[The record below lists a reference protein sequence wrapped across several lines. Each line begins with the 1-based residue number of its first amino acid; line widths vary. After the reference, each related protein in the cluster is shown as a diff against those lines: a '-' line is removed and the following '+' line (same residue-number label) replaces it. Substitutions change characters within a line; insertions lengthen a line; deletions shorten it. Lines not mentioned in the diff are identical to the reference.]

1 MKLKFF
7 PIILGLFI
15 YFFVQNAVG
24 QDFSVKKKY
33 RDWAVYS
40 SSSNEC
46 FLASKAKR
54 TASYFNSREVLGKNR
69 QNSFIYLSVNKN
81 NTDYSMS
88 YFSDYPLKINISG
101 SMNIDNR
108 KVFGLMALSSNK
120 NSKDKSFEFVLD
132 MLSDIVSIFTLFLFN
147 FSGLLHS
154 CVKKSSAKSK
164 DSFLAV
170 LFSGTVFWSS
180 L

>member
-7 PIILGLFI
+7 PIILSLFI
-15 YFFVQNAVG
+15 CFFAQYAIG
-24 QDFSVKKKY
+24 QDFFVKKKY

-40 SSSNEC
+40 SVANEC

-69 QNSFIYLSVNKN
+69 KNSFIYLSVNKN

-108 KVFGLMALSSNK
+108 KVFGLIAL
-120 NSKDKSFEFVLD
+120 
-132 MLSDIVSIFTLFLFN
+132 LSLIHI
-147 FSGLLHS
+147 
-154 CVKKSSAKSK
+154 
-164 DSFLAV
+164 
-170 LFSGTVFWSS
+170 
-180 L
+180 

>member
-7 PIILGLFI
+7 PIILSI
-15 YFFVQNAVG
+15 FFFFFAQNAVG
-24 QDFSVKKKY
+24 QDFYVKKKY

-54 TASYFNSREVLGKNR
+54 TTSYFNSREIFGKNR

-88 YFSDYPLKINISG
+88 YFSDFPLKINISG
-101 SMNIDNR
+101 SMTIDNR
-108 KVFGLMALSSNK
+108 KVFGLTALSSDE
-120 NSKDKSFEFVLD
+120 NSRSKHAIINRFMKEDITLLLGGNRLTIKLQGIDDSMLVDQFSLMGFTKSFNYL
-132 MLSDIVSIFTLFLFN
+132 LS
-147 FSGLLHS
+147 S
-154 CVKKSSAKSK
+154 CK
-164 DSFLAV
+164 
-170 LFSGTVFWSS
+170 
-180 L
+180 

>member
-7 PIILGLFI
+7 PIILSLFI
-15 YFFVQNAVG
+15 YFFAQHAVG
-24 QDFSVKKKY
+24 QDFVVKKKY

-69 QNSFIYLSVNKN
+69 QNSFIYLSLNKN
-81 NTDYSMS
+81 NSDYSMS

-108 KVFGLMALSSNK
+108 KVLGLTALISNE
-120 NSKDKSFEFVLD
+120 NSKSKHAIINGFMKEDINLLLGGNRLTIEFQSIDGSLLVDRFSLMGFTKSFNYF
-132 MLSDIVSIFTLFLFN
+132 LSYCN
-147 FSGLLHS
+147 
-154 CVKKSSAKSK
+154 
-164 DSFLAV
+164 
-170 LFSGTVFWSS
+170 
-180 L
+180 

>member
-15 YFFVQNAVG
+15 YFLAQNAIG
-24 QDFSVKKKY
+24 QDFIVKKKY

-46 FLASKAKR
+46 FLASKAKK

-69 QNSFIYLSVNKN
+69 QNAFIYLAVNKN
-81 NTDYSMS
+81 NSNYSMS

-101 SMNIDNR
+101 TMNIDNR
-108 KVFGLMALSSNK
+108 KVLGLTALISNE
-120 NSKDKSFEFVLD
+120 NP
-132 MLSDIVSIFTLFLFN
+132 
-147 FSGLLHS
+147 
-154 CVKKSSAKSK
+154 KSK
-164 DSFLAV
+164 HAIINGFMKEDINLLLGGNRLTIEFQSIDGSLLVDRFSLIGFTKSYNYFL
-170 LFSGTVFWSS
+170 SYCN
-180 L
+180 

>member
-7 PIILGLFI
+7 PIILSLFI
-15 YFFVQNAVG
+15 SFFAQNAVG
-24 QDFSVKKKY
+24 QDFIVKKKY
-33 RDWAVYS
+33 RDWTVYS

-88 YFSDYPLKINISG
+88 YFSDYPLKLNISG

-108 KVFGLMALSSNK
+108 KVFGLMALSSSE
-120 NSKDKSFEFVLD
+120 NSRSKHAVINGFMKEDMTLLLGGNRLTIELQGIDGSMLVDQFSLMGFTKSFNYL
-132 MLSDIVSIFTLFLFN
+132 LS
-147 FSGLLHS
+147 S
-154 CVKKSSAKSK
+154 CN
-164 DSFLAV
+164 
-170 LFSGTVFWSS
+170 
-180 L
+180 

>member
-1 MKLKFF
+1 MKVKFF

-15 YFFVQNAVG
+15 YFFSHHANG
-24 QDFSVKKKY
+24 QEFFVKKKY
-33 RDWAVYS
+33 RDWNVYS
-40 SSSNEC
+40 SASNNC

-108 KVFGLMALSSNK
+108 KVFGLVALSSND
-120 NSKDKSFEFVLD
+120 NSRSKHAIINRFMKEDITLLLSGNRLTIELQGIDGSMLVDQFSLMGFTKSFNYL
-132 MLSDIVSIFTLFLFN
+132 LS
-147 FSGLLHS
+147 S
-154 CVKKSSAKSK
+154 CN
-164 DSFLAV
+164 
-170 LFSGTVFWSS
+170 
-180 L
+180 

>member
-15 YFFVQNAVG
+15 SFFAQIAVG
-24 QDFSVKKKY
+24 QDFVVKKKY
-33 RDWAVYS
+33 RDWTVYS

-88 YFSDYPLKINISG
+88 YFSDYPLKINIFG

-108 KVFGLMALSSNK
+108 KVFKLMALSSSE
-120 NSKDKSFEFVLD
+120 NSRSKHAIINGFMKEDITLLLGGNRLTIELQGIDSSMLVDQFSLMGFTKSFNYL
-132 MLSDIVSIFTLFLFN
+132 LS
-147 FSGLLHS
+147 S
-154 CVKKSSAKSK
+154 CN
-164 DSFLAV
+164 
-170 LFSGTVFWSS
+170 
-180 L
+180 

>member
-15 YFFVQNAVG
+15 YFFAQHAIG
-24 QDFSVKKKY
+24 QDFFVKKKY
-33 RDWAVYS
+33 RDWTVYS
-40 SSSNEC
+40 SASNKC

-81 NTDYSMS
+81 NSNYSMS

-101 SMNIDNR
+101 SINIDKR
-108 KVFGLMALSSNK
+108 KVLGLIALSSNE
-120 NSKDKSFEFVLD
+120 NSRSKHAIVNGFLKEDINLLLGGNRLTTELQGMDGSMLIDQFSLMGFTKSFNYL
-132 MLSDIVSIFTLFLFN
+132 LS
-147 FSGLLHS
+147 S
-154 CVKKSSAKSK
+154 CK
-164 DSFLAV
+164 
-170 LFSGTVFWSS
+170 
-180 L
+180 

>member
-15 YFFVQNAVG
+15 YLFAQNAVG
-24 QDFSVKKKY
+24 QNFFVKKKY

-54 TASYFNSREVLGKNR
+54 TTSYFNSREIFGKNR

-88 YFSDYPLKINISG
+88 YFSDFPLKINISG
-101 SMNIDNR
+101 SMTIDNR
-108 KVFGLMALSSNK
+108 KVFGLTALSSDE
-120 NSKDKSFEFVLD
+120 NSRSKHAIINRFMKEDIKLLLGGNNLTIELQGIDGSMLVDQFSLMGFTKSFNYL
-132 MLSDIVSIFTLFLFN
+132 LS
-147 FSGLLHS
+147 S
-154 CVKKSSAKSK
+154 CN
-164 DSFLAV
+164 
-170 LFSGTVFWSS
+170 
-180 L
+180 